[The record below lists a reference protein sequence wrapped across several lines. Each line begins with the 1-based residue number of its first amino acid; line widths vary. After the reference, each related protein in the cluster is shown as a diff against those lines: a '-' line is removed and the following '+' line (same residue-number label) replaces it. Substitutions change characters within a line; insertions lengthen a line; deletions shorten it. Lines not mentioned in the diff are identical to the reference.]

1 MASALVTFSV
11 AWAFARAGGLSSRT
25 HGLKPMLVRLLSLSP
40 WSLLSWSLLSTHALL
55 AQAPKLPEVGYV
67 YPPVVQIGATT
78 DVTLGGYDWTDDLQW
93 FVHHP
98 QVQLETLGPPGEYV
112 MTPPPYWVGPRASM
126 AASPIPREVAC
137 RIACPAEAQP
147 GPVYWQVAS
156 ANGTSATAVYYL
168 SQGTEILESR
178 SRDLPQPLPA
188 LPVAISGR
196 LSRLTE
202 VDRYQVTAA
211 KDGLISVELMARQ
224 LGSKFQASL
233 EVRDAGGHLLAD
245 FADTQGLDGALTF
258 QALVGQTYTIAIHDV
273 DFRGDRSYIYRLAI
287 TEGPRAI
294 TTLPAR
300 GVRGATQAV
309 EFIGMGLAS
318 GTAQEESLVATVT
331 FPSDAHATSYRHPL
345 QTPHGVVTFEIPVG
359 DLPELAVTAMGNDLP
374 VLAVPSAVTGRL
386 RVDQPEVRF
395 AFDAT
400 EKEWFSVTLQSQAI
414 RGALDV
420 QLTLLDPT
428 GKVIIE
434 NDDDAG
440 TLDALSR
447 FQATTTG
454 RHTAIVHSLSPRTGS
469 LREMYRLAIERVPP
483 GFRLLVPQK
492 LDVPLAGKFDLKLQV
507 ERLGGFS
514 GPVTVV
520 AQGLPKG
527 VTSKGDWLIPEGKTE
542 VVVPLEA
549 AADAEVSTSRMV
561 FTGSAKIGDTEVS
574 LPATTLLTG
583 SLCPRSPDELRG
595 AACLLTV
602 TMPAPF
608 EIKVIDRERQRDV
621 HRGTT
626 YLAELEIVRQPGF
639 TGDLQIAMTAQQD
652 RTRKGIR
659 GPLFRVPAGATRV
672 FYPVTMPE
680 WLGTELTTRIV
691 VHGVGAV
698 TDPQGRQHWLTKA
711 GDARITMI
719 LEGALLKLETPTPQ
733 MTAKPGDSFQVP
745 VTVSRSVKLPL
756 PTTVELVIPEELRGV
771 IEFDP
776 LVLPPDQSQGLLT
789 IRTKSD
795 SRLHGRWPWLLRATS
810 LQDDR
815 WPVVSETSLDVDF
828 E

>member
-1 MASALVTFSV
+1 MAAVLMTPSV
-11 AWAFARAGGLSSRT
+11 AWALAHAGVLSSKKR
-25 HGLKPMLVRLLSLSP
+25 GLKPTLLRLLSLSTL
-40 WSLLSWSLLSTHALL
+40 SLLYTHALP
-55 AQAPKLPEVGYV
+55 AQAPKLPELGYV

-78 DVTLGGYDWTDDLQW
+78 EVTLGGYDWTDDLQW

-98 QVQLETLGPPGEYV
+98 QIKLETLGPPGEYILP
-112 MTPPPYWVGPRASM
+112 PPPYWVGLRASLP
-126 AASPIPREVAC
+126 ASPIPREVAG
-137 RIACPAEAQP
+137 RIACPADAKP

-156 ANGTSATAVYYL
+156 ANGTSSTAVFFL
-168 SQGTEILESR
+168 SNGQEIIENR

-211 KDGLISVELMARQ
+211 KDGLISVDLMARQ

-233 EVRDAGGHLLAD
+233 EVRDTGGHLIAD

-258 QALVGQTYTIAIHDV
+258 RASAGQTYTVAIHDI
-273 DFRGDRSYIYRLAI
+273 DFRGDRSYIYRLAL

-294 TTLPAR
+294 TTLPAH

-309 EFIGMGLAS
+309 EFIGMGLAT
-318 GTAQEESLVATVT
+318 GAAHEESVVATIT
-331 FPSDAHATSYRHPL
+331 FPADANATAHRHSL
-345 QTPHGVVTFEIPVG
+345 QTPHGVVTFDIPLSN
-359 DLPELAVTAMGNDLP
+359 LPEQAVAALP
-374 VLAVPSAVTGRL
+374 SPGTEPPLVAVPSAITGRL
-386 RVDQPEVRF
+386 GADQSEVRF

-400 EKEWFSVTLQSQAI
+400 EKEWYSLTLQSQAI
-414 RGALDV
+414 RGSLDV
-420 QLTLLDPT
+420 NLTLLDPT
-428 GKVIIE
+428 GKVILD
-434 NDDDAG
+434 NDDHGG
-440 TLDALSR
+440 TLDALAR

-454 RHTAIVHSLSPRTGS
+454 RHTAIVHSFSPRTGAMS
-469 LREMYRLAIERVPP
+469 EIYRLAIERAAP
-483 GFRLLVPQK
+483 GFRLMVPQK
-492 LDVPLAGKFDLKLQV
+492 IDVPLGGKLDLKLQV
-507 ERLGGFS
+507 ERLGGFT
-514 GPVTVV
+514 GPVTVL
-520 AQGLPKG
+520 AQGLSKG
-527 VTSKGDWLIPEGKTE
+527 VTAKGDWLIPEGKAE

-549 AADAEVSTSRMV
+549 AADAEVTTCQMV
-561 FTGSAKIGDTEVS
+561 FTGSAKVGDTEVS
-574 LPATTLLTG
+574 VPATSPLTG
-583 SLCPRSPDELRG
+583 NLCPRLPDELHG
-595 AACLLTV
+595 TACLMTV

-652 RTRKGIR
+652 RTRQGIR
-659 GPLFRVPAGATRV
+659 GPLMTVPAGATRV
-672 FYPVTMPE
+672 FYPCTMPE

-698 TDPQGRQHWLTKA
+698 ADPQGRKHWLTKA

-719 LEGALLKLETPTPQ
+719 LEGALLKLEIPTPQ
-733 MTAKPGDSFQVP
+733 MTAKPGDSLQVP
-745 VTVSRSVKLPL
+745 VTISRSVKLPL
-756 PTTVELVIPEELRGV
+756 PTTVELVIPDELRGV

-795 SRLHGRWPWLLRATS
+795 ARLHGRWTWQLRATS
-810 LQDDR
+810 LQEDR

>member
-1 MASALVTFSV
+1 MAAALLTLSV
-11 AWAFARAGGLSSRT
+11 AGAVACAGALSPRT
-25 HGLKPMLVRLLSLSP
+25 RGPKPLLVRLLSLSP
-40 WSLLSWSLLSTHALL
+40 WSLLLWSLLSTHALL

-98 QVQLETLGPPGEYV
+98 QAQLETLGPPGDYV
-112 MTPPPYWVGPRASM
+112 MTPPPYWVGLRAGM
-126 AASPIPREVAC
+126 PASPIPREVAG
-137 RIACPAEAQP
+137 RIACPADAQT
-147 GPVYWQVAS
+147 GPVYWQVAN
-156 ANGTSATAVYYL
+156 ANGSSATAVYYL
-168 SQGTEILESR
+168 SDGKELLESR

-202 VDRYQVTAA
+202 VDRYEVTAV
-211 KDGLISVELMARQ
+211 KDGLISVDLMARQ

-258 QALVGQTYTIAIHDV
+258 PARGGQTYTIAIHDV
-273 DFRGDRSYIYRLAI
+273 DFRGDRSYIYRLAL
-287 TEGPRAI
+287 TEGLRAI

-309 EFIGMGLAS
+309 EFIGMGLVT
-318 GTAQEESLVATVT
+318 GTAHEESLVATVT
-331 FPSDAHATSYRHPL
+331 FPSDAHVPSYRHPL

-359 DLPELAVTAMGNDLP
+359 DLPEQAVTAPGDSPPL
-374 VLAVPSAVTGRL
+374 LAVPSAVTGRL
-386 RVDQPEVRF
+386 RADQPEVRF

-428 GKVIIE
+428 GKVIME

-440 TLDALSR
+440 TLDALAR

-507 ERLGGFS
+507 ERLGGFT

-527 VTSKGDWLIPEGKTE
+527 VTAKGDWLIPEGKTE

-549 AADAEVSTSRMV
+549 AADAEVTSSRMV
-561 FTGSAKIGDTEVS
+561 FTGSAKVGETEVS
-574 LPATTLLTG
+574 LPAATLFTG

-698 TDPQGRQHWLTKA
+698 TDPQGRQHWVTKA

-733 MTAKPGDSFQVP
+733 WTAKPGDSFQVP

-795 SRLHGRWPWLLRATS
+795 PRLHGRWPWSLRATS

-815 WPVVSETSLDVDF
+815 WPVVSETILDVVF
-828 E
+828 Q